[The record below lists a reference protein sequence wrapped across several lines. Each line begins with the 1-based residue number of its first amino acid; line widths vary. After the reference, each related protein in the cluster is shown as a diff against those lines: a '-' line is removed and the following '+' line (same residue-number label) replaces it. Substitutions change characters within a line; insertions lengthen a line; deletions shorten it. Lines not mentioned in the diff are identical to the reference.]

1 MDKEFAP
8 KFKSAL
14 ENVMQADPY
23 GRNLTP
29 GKGMSL
35 MPSGQLGGTGFATG
49 AAATARDAGNVPF
62 GRANDV
68 ARLDDPT
75 KGWIAQSQ
83 VAGGPDVGD
92 QISSWLRTATGQRYA
107 PPPAAGAAPNAFT
120 AYNTAAGTAAKPE
133 AIPWYVKHF
142 MIAPAVGTLANE
154 GFAAATGQEHSPM
167 EHLAADLG
175 VGATLM
181 GTAGARCASL
191 DDLNGKLSSAL
202 AAAGPA
208 ARLGAERHLRRRWRR
223 TILEAGGSKEQKDSE
238 NAYDRQRDEEWRF
251 L

>member
-1 MDKEFAP
+1 
-8 KFKSAL
+8 
-14 ENVMQADPY
+14 
-23 GRNLTP
+23 
-29 GKGMSL
+29 
-35 MPSGQLGGTGFATG
+35 
-49 AAATARDAGNVPF
+49 VPF

-181 GTAGARCASL
+181 GTGLTYRGLTGRVNQLAQQRAL
-191 DDLNGKLSSAL
+191 DALRSTISTGNYQAPLQPLAPLRDWVRSA
-202 AAAGPA
+202 
-208 ARLGAERHLRRRWRR
+208 
-223 TILEAGGSKEQKDSE
+223 IYGGGGGGQ
-238 NAYDRQRDEEWRF
+238 Y
-251 L
+251 